1 MQVGLTSYLI
11 VAALLF
17 CLGLYGVLT
26 RRNAVA
32 ILMGIEL
39 MLNAANINL
48 VAFNRFVAPAAVG
61 GQVFAL
67 VIITLAACEAAVGL
81 ALVMAAYRS
90 LETIHVDEINLMKW
104 RWRRDVASRLADP
117 APAVHRL
124 LGDPFPGPAAA
135 WGRGLR
141 GHRRTGAVRSP
152 VAGDP
157 GAGHVRRTVPGHDGL
172 GDDGRPSPGGRLRG
186 RPADRGDA
194 LCGDRG
200 RLADL
205 HLFRRLHARRSAV
218 PALLCLPV
226 AVCRLDAVAG
236 AGQQLPGAVRG
247 VGAGGSVLLPAD
259 RVLVRAPRSGTGV
272 DEGVRHHPGGR
283 LFHVPGYPAPLL
295 HRGVAAVRCGLCRR
309 ADRIAGR
316 SAADPGGRV
325 DLRRGGGQVGADPA
339 ARVAP

>member
-81 ALVMAAYRS
+81 ALVMAAYRC

-104 RWRRDVASRLADP
+104 CWRRDVASRLADT

-124 LGDPFPGPAAA
+124 LGDPFPGPAVA
-135 WGRGLR
+135 WGRG
-141 GHRRTGAVRSP
+141 P
-152 VAGDP
+152 
-157 GAGHVRRTVPGHDGL
+157 
-172 GDDGRPSPGGRLRG
+172 
-186 RPADRGDA
+186 
-194 LCGDRG
+194 
-200 RLADL
+200 
-205 HLFRRLHARRSAV
+205 
-218 PALLCLPV
+218 
-226 AVCRLDAVAG
+226 
-236 AGQQLPGAVRG
+236 
-247 VGAGGSVLLPAD
+247 
-259 RVLVRAPRSGTGV
+259 
-272 DEGVRHHPGGR
+272 
-283 LFHVPGYPAPLL
+283 
-295 HRGVAAVRCGLCRR
+295 
-309 ADRIAGR
+309 
-316 SAADPGGRV
+316 
-325 DLRRGGGQVGADPA
+325 
-339 ARVAP
+339 